1 MGFRGQLR
9 RRSLAAA
16 VATAVVA
23 QLAIFGGE
31 ALAGETPLWQKEVG
45 KIPTADYT
53 RDAKL
58 YIAESCEAL
67 SPYVAG
73 GLGDSRLAPVLADVQ
88 SRYFDGARLKS
99 AADGTAVFD
108 HLKPLES
115 FLKSRLTGASPPNG
129 EAEQAHVRA
138 LVETLTGAR
147 LLADAAIQDAEATIG
162 PFRASPPPAPAPVG
176 LTEAF
181 ADLAAARTSLAK
193 ADEMLV
199 KANPEPATI
208 QLTRSW
214 ASAFNVLTRLG
225 ITYGGDHDSD
235 GVIDVVELRFGSS
248 PLLVDS
254 DGDRL
259 TDKFEIT
266 RLAGW
271 TRPNTADTD
280 SDAVADG
287 AEDVDSDGLTNLQE
301 QDLGTSP
308 TEADT
313 DGDGV
318 NDGAEV
324 AKGSNPLV
332 ADQPRAPPAPGTV
345 PPIVPVPNEA
355 DTDGDGLIDVAEEEV
370 LSDVNNVDSDGDG
383 LSDGVEVNDW
393 GINPLV
399 QDTDGDGLRD
409 DYEVAHKDDQ
419 GLDPGRPDEQI
430 SKWTYV
436 SDFLLGMF
444 AGDFAPRD
452 SIAWLSGNLC
462 SGALSFIPV
471 VGWIV
476 GGLADIRD
484 TIAGLIHGDW
494 VGAGLSIL
502 GVVPYVG
509 DAVAIPG
516 KAARFV
522 VRFAH
527 RAEQVVLLVATY
539 DSIPDSVKEAALEQ
553 ILGED
558 WTALQDAGLA
568 AASAGDG
575 FDALAA
581 RAGMLRLARGARTNF
596 ARLRAAYQHP
606 LHVKGPRVRYMYNWQ
621 DGESYVLNNLLTG
634 VRHQN
639 LKVLTPQFPTP
650 RSVSRKPDIA
660 VEDPP
665 GELTLHEV
673 KTGVPNYGGEVAEC
687 EKDAWT
693 LRQASV
699 DVVDANKQ
707 TTKYKVRGIQWH
719 FLPHNAYHTLG
730 PTQEVLDCLI
740 RNNIPYTIHFPE

>member
-1 MGFRGQLR
+1 MQFDGWLR

-16 VATAVVA
+16 VAIAVVA
-23 QLAIFGGE
+23 QLALFGSS
-31 ALAGETPLWQKEVG
+31 ASAGETPLWKTEVG
-45 KIPTADYT
+45 KIPTAKYT

-58 YIAESCEAL
+58 YITESGEAL
-67 SPYVAG
+67 APYVTG

-99 AADGTAVFD
+99 AADGEVAFD
-108 HLKPLES
+108 HLEPLES

-129 EAEQAHVRA
+129 AAEQAHVRA
-138 LVETLTGAR
+138 LVETLSGAR

-162 PFRASPPPAPAPVG
+162 PFRASPPPAPAPAG

-181 ADLAAARTSLAK
+181 ADLEAARDNLAK

-199 KANPEPATI
+199 KANVEPATI
-208 QLTRSW
+208 QAGRAW
-214 ASAFNVLTRLG
+214 ASGFNVLARLG
-225 ITYGGDHDSD
+225 ISYDGDHDSD

-254 DGDRL
+254 DGDGL

-266 RLAGW
+266 ELAGW
-271 TRPNTADTD
+271 TRPNQADTD
-280 SDAVADG
+280 GDSVTDG
-287 AEDVDSDGLTNLQE
+287 DEDVDHDGLTNLQE

-308 TEADT
+308 TNPDT

-332 ADQPRAPPAPGTV
+332 PDQPRAPPAPGDV

-355 DTDGDGLIDVAEEEV
+355 DTDGDGLIDVAEEEA
-370 LSDVNNVDSDGDG
+370 LTDVNNVDSDGDG
-383 LSDGVEVNDW
+383 LSDGTEINDL
-393 GINPLV
+393 GIDPLV

-409 DYEVAHKDDQ
+409 DYEVAHRDDQ
-419 GLDPGRPDEQI
+419 GLDPGRPDEQV

-494 VGAGLSIL
+494 IGAGLSIL

-516 KAARFV
+516 KAVRFV
-522 VRFAH
+522 LKFAH
-527 RAEQVVLLVATY
+527 RLEQVVLLVATY
-539 DSIPDSVKEAALEQ
+539 ESIPDSIKEAALEQ
-553 ILGED
+553 ILGDD
-558 WTALQDAGLA
+558 WTAVQDAGFP
-568 AASAGDG
+568 SAG
-575 FDALAA
+575 FSTLSV
-581 RAGMLRLARGARTNF
+581 RAGMLRLAKGERTSF
-596 ARLRAAYQHP
+596 ARLRAAYQNA
-606 LHVKGPRVRYMYNWQ
+606 LHVAGPRVRYMYGWR
-621 DGESYVLNNLLTG
+621 DGEDFVANTLLTG
-634 VRHQN
+634 TRHRN
-639 LKVLTPQFPTP
+639 LKVLTPQYPTP

-673 KTGVPNYGGEVAEC
+673 KTGVPNYGSELAEC
-687 EKDAWT
+687 EKDPWM
-693 LRQASV
+693 LKQPSV

-707 TTKYKVRGIQWH
+707 TSKYKVRGIHWH
-719 FLPHNAYHTLG
+719 FLPHDAYDSLG
-730 PTQEVLDCLI
+730 PTQEILDCLI